1 MPVIAILNQK
11 GGVGKTTLALNLAA
25 CLAAEGAAVQYIDA
39 DPQATALD
47 WRETRSVA
55 SLFPVVGIPKN
66 TLHKDMPTLAA
77 PYDWTFIDGP
87 PLVFDVAKSAIMA
100 SDFILLPI
108 QPSAFDIWSAKKMI
122 DLVVE
127 AQLYKPSL
135 KYGLAVSRK
144 SASTAISR
152 NFRQSLAAAYPDSR
166 IMETEIGQR
175 VAFVESA
182 AQGMT
187 VIETEPKGQAA
198 REIQNLLNEIKETF
212 SHGEIRTATR
222 KAATV

>member
-25 CLAAEGAAVQYIDA
+25 ALAKEGRMVQYIDA

-47 WRETRSVA
+47 WNATRTA
-55 SLFPVVGIPKN
+55 PSLFPVVGIPKN
-66 TLHKDMPTLAA
+66 TLHKDMPTLAS

-87 PLVFDVAKSAIMA
+87 PLVFDVAKSAIMS
-100 SDFILLPI
+100 SDFVLLPM
-108 QPSAFDIWSAKKMI
+108 QPSAFDIWSAKKMV

-127 AQLYKPSL
+127 GQTFKPSL

-144 SASTAISR
+144 AANTAISR
-152 NFRQSLAAAYPDSR
+152 NFRQSLETAYPDST
-166 IMETEIGQR
+166 ILKAEIGQR

-182 AQGMT
+182 AQGLT
-187 VIETEPKGQAA
+187 VIETEPKGSAA
-198 REIQNLLNEIKETF
+198 AEIQKLLNEIKETMN
-212 SHGEIRTATR
+212 HGKVRSTSR
-222 KAATV
+222 KAVTA